1 MELREFSTF
10 TKQGNVGH
18 AYYSKL
24 GYTISI
30 PLTDSQDYDIIVDT
44 GNTLLKVQTTTC
56 RRDSGNYQLNLKVS
70 GTGKVKTFDLNKC
83 DLIFAMTEQFEFYSI
98 PRSEISAASS
108 ITLGEKYLP
117 FKVSLIRGRLFRS
130 ALPNGSGCSSPTT
143 NKSALF

>member
-10 TKQGNVGH
+10 TKQGNVGLAI

-30 PLTDSQDYDIIVDT
+30 PLTDSQDYDMIVDT
-44 GNTLLKVQTTTC
+44 GNTLLKVQVKTTTC

-70 GTGKVKTFDLNKC
+70 GGTGKVKTFDLNKC

-117 FKVSLIRGRLFRS
+117 FKVSLI
-130 ALPNGSGCSSPTT
+130 
-143 NKSALF
+143 

>member
-10 TKQGNVGH
+10 TKQGNVGL

-44 GNTLLKVQTTTC
+44 GNTLLKVQVKTTTC

-70 GTGKVKTFDLNKC
+70 GGNRSGKVKTFDLNKC
-83 DLIFAMTEQFEFYSI
+83 D
-98 PRSEISAASS
+98 
-108 ITLGEKYLP
+108 
-117 FKVSLIRGRLFRS
+117 IR
-130 ALPNGSGCSSPTT
+130 ND
-143 NKSALF
+143 